1 MKKKKK
7 GKSRTV
13 KASRSSQSRR
23 SNRKYKSRSVRAK
36 GPWVPFGQTATVA
49 GRNIWGM
56 VYVGRPP
63 IDEDGIR
70 ADSGFIDPR
79 LPVASTGIDYH
90 GHGINYWPPN
100 YTDMSEQSRAAYLY
114 WLASD
119 RSGTNYSASYVL
131 LYFIGL
137 ERRFFFDTA
146 PLEER
151 ILIISEVERLLEI
164 YVDDSVL
171 DSCLGNFVSATKL
184 IMGLDQNIA
193 PSARDQ
199 HSSSYTAVLAAIG
212 IMADMKKPLNGE
224 QLLNWYLVTHNLHSA
239 ILRVF
244 PEFKALFISFFD
256 EKYPQGLKIQVSDY
270 HMSVT
275 YHAISFDYH
284 IDLSNFIGPI
294 PNVSD
299 QTRPLYEADS
309 LADEVQKALEGF
321 GRYLGNSPERRE
333 TIKAYALLPAR
344 IRHQFPCREA
354 EELSSWAKK
363 LINNNAYIQSEKFF
377 EKLEGRSFERISRT
391 QLIKA
396 VDKLAYLSIGLAPDP
411 RFTLYSLKPGDSV
424 VLYQLPEA
432 TISLDEASENYWN
445 TFQKLIIACFIA
457 HSDGHVSARERNQ
470 LNTLISIKKLTPT
483 ENIRLRAN
491 FRWMLLVPPK
501 LPMIR
506 QNLKKLPELSR
517 QDLGQIALS
526 MAVVDGTIPPEKV
539 EAIKTVYKL
548 LELDIASVYN
558 DLHSHSIGSE
568 PAIVRFESN
577 RQQAFAIPSAR
588 ERNTKFELD
597 SIRID
602 SVMDDTARVSAVL
615 GDIFVNDKQDIELDE
630 RNDETELLP
639 GLDYQHAVFVVE
651 LIGRNH
657 WEDEE
662 FERLAAQFNLMPG
675 GALETLNEWAFE
687 QFEEA
692 LIEEYEGYNLNSDVV
707 EQLNTI

>member
-1 MKKKKK
+1 
-7 GKSRTV
+7 
-13 KASRSSQSRR
+13 
-23 SNRKYKSRSVRAK
+23 
-36 GPWVPFGQTATVA
+36 
-49 GRNIWGM
+49 M

-63 IDEDGIR
+63 IFEDGIR
-70 ADSGFIDPR
+70 ADSGFIDPH
-79 LPVASTGIDYH
+79 LPVARTGIDYH
-90 GHGINYWPPN
+90 GDGIYYWPPN
-100 YTDMSEQSRAAYLY
+100 YTDMSKQSRAAYLY
-114 WLASD
+114 WLASG
-119 RSGTNYSASYVL
+119 RSSTNYSTSYVL

-146 PLEER
+146 PLEEK
-151 ILIISEVERLLEI
+151 ILIITEVERLLEI
-164 YVDDSVL
+164 YGDDSAL
-171 DSCLGNFVSATKL
+171 ENCLGNFVSAAKL
-184 IMGLDQNIA
+184 IMGLDQKIA
-193 PSARDQ
+193 PSVKYQ
-199 HSSSYTAVLAAIG
+199 QSGSYTSVLATIG

-224 QLLNWYLVTHNLHSA
+224 QLLNWYLVTYSLRSA
-239 ILRVF
+239 TLRIF
-244 PEFKALFISFFD
+244 PEFKALFISLFD
-256 EKYPQGLKIQVSDY
+256 EKYPQGLKIHVSDC
-270 HMSVT
+270 HVSIT
-275 YHAISFDYH
+275 YLAISFNYR
-284 IDLSNFIGPI
+284 IDLSDFIGPI
-294 PNVSD
+294 PDVSD
-299 QTRPLYEADS
+299 QARPLFDADS
-309 LADEVQKALEGF
+309 LADEAEKTLEGF

-344 IRHQFPCREA
+344 IRDQFPCREA
-354 EELSSWAKK
+354 EEISSWAKK
-363 LINNNAYIQSEKFF
+363 LVNSNAYIQAEKII
-377 EKLEGRSFERISRT
+377 EKLEGRPFERISRA
-391 QLIKA
+391 QLTKA

-411 RFTLYSLKPGDSV
+411 RFTLYSLKPEDSV

-432 TISLDEASENYWN
+432 TISLDEASENYWS
-445 TFQKLIIACFIA
+445 TYQKLTIACFVA
-457 HSDGHVSARERNQ
+457 HSDGHVSARERSQ
-470 LNTLISIKKLTPT
+470 LNTLISTKKLTPA
-483 ENIRLRAN
+483 ENIRLGAN

-539 EAIKTVYKL
+539 EAITTIYKL
-548 LELDIASVYN
+548 LELDVANVYN
-558 DLHSHSIGSE
+558 DLHSQSIGSE
-568 PAIVRFESN
+568 PVIVRSASN
-577 RQQAFAIPSAR
+577 GQQAFAIPSTR

-615 GDIFVNDKQDIELDE
+615 GDIFVDDKQDIEFDE

-639 GLDYQHAVFVVE
+639 GLDYQHAAFVVE
-651 LIGRNH
+651 LIDRSH

-707 EQLNTI
+707 VAVKHNLRTEHGP